1 MTLQEQNARWTH
13 EANIERYG
21 KILRS
26 NLTDLERRFVE
37 RRLEE
42 EKARQDLPERQDNML
57 SPGRFCP

>member
-1 MTLQEQNARWTH
+1 MTPQEQNARWTN

-42 EKARQDLPERQDNML
+42 EKARQYLPERQDDMF
-57 SPGRFCP
+57 SAREFCP

>member
-1 MTLQEQNARWTH
+1 MKHQTARWTH

-21 KILRS
+21 KILRG

-42 EKARQDLPERQDNML
+42 EKARRTFPERQDDL
-57 SPGRFCP
+57 FSAQEFSP